1 MLRFELCY
9 ILSVCFLRHFSDKN
23 AFKNFSGI
31 LCVIFLH
38 HNHERTVSQDF
49 YSVQL
54 AIFPVVISC
63 WVPNLKK
70 SKEKRCII
78 PVNMYIFKVQIF
90 LQ

>member
-54 AIFPVVISC
+54 AIFPVVESLTIK
-63 WVPNLKK
+63 NRRKK
-70 SKEKRCII
+70 GAL
-78 PVNMYIFKVQIF
+78 F
-90 LQ
+90 L